1 MSFALPSLVG
11 LTLLVCGVVASVPAV
26 VAERS
31 PRQRPLG
38 PVVAGAERLRIV
50 EGPGDRWYLNGVPVS
65 RATLRNRLARGDEAR
80 EVRYLPSAAL
90 PMATVSRSLRWL
102 REGNRGAVMLELL
115 PPPR

>member
-1 MSFALPSLVG
+1 MSFALPCLVG
-11 LTLLVCGVVASVPAV
+11 LTLLLCGVVASVPAV

-38 PVVAGAERLRIV
+38 PVAADAERLRIV
-50 EGPGDRWYLNGVPVS
+50 QGPGDRWYVNGVPVG
-65 RATLRNRLARGDEAR
+65 RVALRQRLAGGASPR

-90 PMATVSRSLRWL
+90 PMATVTESLRWL
-102 REGNRGAVMLELL
+102 RQGNRGPVMLELL

>member
-1 MSFALPSLVG
+1 MTFVLPGLVG

-26 VAERS
+26 VTERA
-31 PRQRPLG
+31 PRQRPQG
-38 PVVAGAERLRIV
+38 PVGADAERLRIV
-50 EGPGDRWYLNGVPVS
+50 QGPGDRWYVNGVPVS
-65 RATLRNRLARGDEAR
+65 RATLRIRLAGGDEPR

-90 PMATVSRSLRWL
+90 PMATVSESLRWL

>member
-1 MSFALPSLVG
+1 VTFALPCLLG

-31 PRQRPLG
+31 PRQRSLG
-38 PVVAGAERLRIV
+38 PVAADAERLRIV
-50 EGPGDRWYLNGVPVS
+50 QGPGDRWYVNGVPVS
-65 RATLRNRLARGDEAR
+65 RVTLSNRLAGGGGAR

-90 PMATVSRSLRWL
+90 PMATVTESLRWL
-102 REGNRGAVMLELL
+102 RQGNRGAVMLELL